1 MRKPL
6 ILPPLPIAD
15 VVKRIEES
23 RGVTLAPMKGQRH
36 ANS

>member
-15 VVKRIEES
+15 IVRAIETA
-23 RGVTLAPMKGQRH
+23 RGVTLAPMKDKRH
-36 ANS
+36 ANT